1 MKRDPSMIRD
11 LRKDLSGASAVE
23 FALILPIVVVL
34 VTAALDFGGLIYTR
48 LQVGSATHAG
58 ASFAAAQGFN
68 QTAISTAMAG
78 GASIAVTA
86 ATPVQICGCPGATT
100 GITEITC
107 GSTCT
112 SGEVAGRYVRLDAS
126 ANYTLLYSWPGL
138 TNPVT
143 LTSTARVRIP

>member
-1 MKRDPSMIRD
+1 MKRNPSMIRD
-11 LRKDLSGASAVE
+11 LGQNASGASAVE

-86 ATPVQICGCPGATT
+86 ATPWRGC
-100 GITEITC
+100 
-107 GSTCT
+107 S
-112 SGEVAGRYVRLDAS
+112 R
-126 ANYTLLYSWPGL
+126 
-138 TNPVT
+138 
-143 LTSTARVRIP
+143 STAG

>member
-1 MKRDPSMIRD
+1 MKRNPAMIRD
-11 LRKDLSGASAVE
+11 LRTNVAGASALE
-23 FALILPIVVVL
+23 FALILPILVVL

-58 ASFAAAQGFN
+58 ASYAAAQGFN
-68 QTAISTAMAG
+68 QTAIATAMAG

-86 ATPVQICGCPGATT
+86 ATPVQVCGCPDATT
-100 GITEITC
+100 GISEIAC

-112 SGEVAGRYVRLDAS
+112 SGEAAGKYVKLDAS

-138 TNPVT
+138 SNPVT
-143 LTSTARVRIP
+143 LSSTARVRIP